1 MDRAEGA
8 LSNCLPVTRG
18 VRTRL
23 LAVLADAYPNLMVTT
38 EIQTQLRARFGCN
51 HRYRRE
57 NDDPAN
63 IPESLP
69 QGCKFGSTCPALC
82 WYGQAYPQLRKLA
95 EFGLIEWYPA
105 PTGGRPAAWR
115 LATPDTDDAEPD
127 QSEVAFGVDVIDLDT
142 PTPPRED

>member
-1 MDRAEGA
+1 MPNTSFARIT
-8 LSNCLPVTRG
+8 LLMSIWYTTL
-18 VRTRL
+18 RT
-23 LAVLADAYPNLMVTT
+23 
-38 EIQTQLRARFGCN
+38 
-51 HRYRRE
+51 
-57 NDDPAN
+57 
-63 IPESLP
+63 
-69 QGCKFGSTCPALC
+69 FGSTCPALC